1 MAPSQPKHRT
11 WTRDGFLISTDP
23 SLIPL
28 QALNAA
34 FADDMLY
41 WAKPIPEDAMR
52 QMLDNSLSFG
62 LYSPTSALPEETG
75 LSDASLPQTASDTIH
90 EIAGHVQ
97 PSRQQQPSEQTNATP
112 GSQRPELSKQ
122 DSFSVQLIGFARCVT
137 DHVTFVYLTDVYV
150 LPAWQN
156 QKLGKWLIQCVQE
169 VVDGLPHLRK
179 SMCIVSGSDD
189 PSGKGGAAKFYDR
202 LMGMRPRVKGQVIAH
217 SGPGNTF

>member
-1 MAPSQPKHRT
+1 MAPSHPKHRT

-28 QALNAA
+28 SALNAA
-34 FADDMLY
+34 FGTDMLY

-52 QMLDNSLSFG
+52 RMLDNSLSFG
-62 LYSPTSALPEETG
+62 LYSPTSSLPEETAMP
-75 LSDASLPQTASDTIH
+75 DASSPQNASDTIH

-97 PSRQQQPSEQTNATP
+97 PHRQPEQTS
-112 GSQRPELSKQ
+112 GSGAAAQRPELSKQ
-122 DSFSVQLIGFARCVT
+122 DSFSVQLIGFARLVT

-169 VVDGLPHLRK
+169 VVDSMPHLRK

-189 PSGKGGAAKFYDR
+189 PSGKGGAAKFYER
-202 LMGMRPRVKGQVIAH
+202 LMGMRPMVKGQIIAYN
-217 SGPGNTF
+217 GPGNSF

>member
-1 MAPSQPKHRT
+1 MPSSHPKHRT

-34 FADDMLY
+34 FASDMLY

-52 QMLDNSLSFG
+52 SMLDNSLSFG
-62 LYSPTSALPEETG
+62 LYSPTSSLPEETG
-75 LSDASLPQTASDTIH
+75 LSDASSPQNASETIH

-97 PSRQQQPSEQTNATP
+97 SHHQPEQTGA

-122 DSFSVQLIGFARCVT
+122 ESFSVQLIGFARCVT

-169 VVDGLPHLRK
+169 VVDSMPHLRK

-202 LMGMRPRVKGQVIAH
+202 LMGMRPLVKGQVIAH